1 MIMRLLTR
9 LGWAGRKPTVAPAT
23 RFGVSNVGVSG
34 GAMQV
39 IERLQAKGYRA
50 FIVGGAVRDLLLGF
64 KPKDFDIA
72 TDATPEQIKPLFRR
86 AFIIGRRFRLVHV
99 LAGSETI
106 EVSTFRAPKDANATD
121 SDEHGRILSDNVFGS
136 QADDAARRDFTV
148 NALYYDPVA
157 EDIWD
162 YVGSL
167 KDIKSRELRL
177 IGDPETRYREDPVRM
192 LRAVRL
198 SAKLGL
204 QIATKSRT
212 PIKRLAPLL
221 SNVPPSRLFD
231 EMLKLMLSG
240 HAMAALTSLRKE
252 GLHHGLLPLLDAIL
266 EQPQGQKFIEL
277 ALADTDERVRDE
289 KPVSAAFLFA
299 TLLWHDVNQDWETRK
314 TNGERPIPALHSAMD
329 EVLDKQAEQ
338 LSIPKRFVGVMKEI
352 WALQPRFENRTGQ
365 RPFRLLETE
374 RFRAAYDFLALRCRS
389 GEMPIELSQ
398 WWHAFQNAEGAM
410 RVDLLKLDDDS
421 RPASSSSAQAKRRRR
436 PRRRRTGGEG
446 QESAGGDGHE
456 AGGGGDGP
464 GNAGDENDSSG
475 DGGRE
480 GREEP
485 ARRDAEGRS
494 SDDHSGKPRDGRP
507 PRE

>member
-1 MIMRLLTR
+1 MIMRLLSR
-9 LGWAGRKPTVAPAT
+9 LGLGRKSRPTVAPAVA
-23 RFGVSNVGVSG
+23 FGVSNESVSG

-39 IERLQAKGYRA
+39 IERLQDKGYHA

-99 LAGSETI
+99 LAGAETI
-106 EVSTFRAPKDANATD
+106 EVSTFRAAKDGNDTD

-136 QADDAARRDFTV
+136 QADDAVRRDFTV

-157 EDIWD
+157 EEIWD
-162 YVGSL
+162 YLGSL
-167 KDIKSRELRL
+167 KDIKARQLRL

-204 QIATKSRT
+204 AIAAKSRT

-231 EMLKLMLSG
+231 EMLKLLLSG
-240 HAMAALTSLRKE
+240 HAAATLSTLRRE
-252 GLHHGLLPLLDAIL
+252 GLHHGLLPLLDMIL

-277 ALADTDERVRDE
+277 ALADTDERVRE
-289 KPVSAAFLFA
+289 GKPVSPSFLFA
-299 TLLWHDVNQDWETRK
+299 TLLWHDVNQDWEARK
-314 TNGERPIPALHSAMD
+314 AAGERPIPALHAAMD
-329 EVLDKQAEQ
+329 AILDRQAEQ

-352 WALQPRFENRTGQ
+352 WTLQPRFEQRSGQ

-374 RFRAAYDFLALRCRS
+374 RFRASYDFLALRCKS
-389 GEMPIELSQ
+389 GEMPEELAL
-398 WWHAFQNAEGAM
+398 WWLAFQNAEGDVRA
-410 RVDLLKLDDDS
+410 DLLKQDE
-421 RPASSSSAQAKRRRR
+421 RTPGGPKRRRR
-436 PRRRRTGGEG
+436 PRKRRTDAQSGAPGPEPG
-446 QESAGGDGHE
+446 ASE
-456 AGGGGDGP
+456 AP
-464 GNAGDENDSSG
+464 
-475 DGGRE
+475 
-480 GREEP
+480 
-485 ARRDAEGRS
+485 
-494 SDDHSGKPRDGRP
+494 
-507 PRE
+507 

>member
-1 MIMRLLTR
+1 MRLLSR
-9 LGWAGRKPTVAPAT
+9 FGWAKAKPVVAPAT
-23 RFGVSNVGVSG
+23 RYGVSNVSVSG

-39 IERLQAKGYRA
+39 IERLQGKGFRA

-99 LAGSETI
+99 LAGAETI
-106 EVSTFRAPKDANATD
+106 EVSTFRAPKDENDTD

-157 EDIWD
+157 EDIVD

-204 QIATKSRT
+204 AIAARSRT

-231 EMLKLMLSG
+231 EMLKLLMSG
-240 HAMAALTSLRKE
+240 HAVSALSSLRRE
-252 GLHHGLLPLLDAIL
+252 GLHHGLLPLLDVIL

-277 ALADTDERVRDE
+277 ALADTDERVREE
-289 KPVSAAFLFA
+289 KPVSPAFLFA
-299 TLLWHDVNQDWETRK
+299 TLLWHDVNQAWESRK
-314 TNGERPIPALHSAMD
+314 KSGERPIPALHAAMD
-329 EVLDKQAEQ
+329 EVLDRQAEQ

-352 WALQPRFENRTGQ
+352 WTLQPRFEQRSGQ

-374 RFRAAYDFLALRCRS
+374 RFRAAYDFLALRCKT
-389 GEMPIELSQ
+389 GEMPAELSQ
-398 WWHAFQNAEGAM
+398 WWLAFQNAEGAM
-410 RVDLLKLDDDS
+410 RADLLKSDD
-421 RPASSSSAQAKRRRR
+421 PARAETKRRRR
-436 PRRRRTGGEG
+436 PRRRRTGDSQG
-446 QESAGGDGHE
+446 SAQAAEID
-456 AGGGGDGP
+456 ADAASSLP
-464 GNAGDENDSSG
+464 PSSPVSARPPNASSG
-475 DGGRE
+475 E
-480 GREEP
+480 
-485 ARRDAEGRS
+485 
-494 SDDHSGKPRDGRP
+494 
-507 PRE
+507 

>member
-9 LGWAGRKPTVAPAT
+9 LGWARPKPVVAPAA
-23 RFGVSNVGVSG
+23 RYGVSNVSVSG

-39 IERLQAKGYRA
+39 IERLQAKGYHA
-50 FIVGGAVRDLLLGF
+50 FVVGGAVRDLLLGF

-72 TDATPEQIKPLFRR
+72 TNATPEQIKPLFRR

-99 LAGSETI
+99 LAGAETI
-106 EVSTFRAPKDANATD
+106 EVSTFRAPKDENDTE

-157 EDIWD
+157 EEIWD

-167 KDIKSRELRL
+167 KDIKKRELRL

-204 QIATKSRT
+204 AIAARSRT

-231 EMLKLMLSG
+231 EMLKLLLSG
-240 HAMAALTSLRKE
+240 HAMAALTALRRE
-252 GLHHGLLPLLDAIL
+252 GLHHGLLPLLDVIL

-277 ALADTDERVRDE
+277 ALADTDERVREE

-299 TLLWHDVNQDWETRK
+299 TLLWHHVNQAWEARK
-314 TNGERPIPALHSAMD
+314 ANGERPIPALHAAMD

-338 LSIPKRFVGVMKEI
+338 LSIPKRFVGIMKEI
-352 WALQPRFENRTGQ
+352 WALQPRFEHRSGQ

-374 RFRAAYDFLALRCRS
+374 RFRAAYDFLALRCKS
-389 GEMPIELSQ
+389 GEMPAELGA
-398 WWHAFQNAEGAM
+398 WWLAFQNAEGPM
-410 RVDLLKLDDDS
+410 RTDLLKQEEP
-421 RPASSSSAQAKRRRR
+421 RSAEQKRRRR
-436 PRRRRTGGEG
+436 PRRRRSGSHGEG
-446 QESAGGDGHE
+446 EDRDRDDARVAHD
-456 AGGGGDGP
+456 A
-464 GNAGDENDSSG
+464 
-475 DGGRE
+475 
-480 GREEP
+480 P
-485 ARRDAEGRS
+485 AHGTT
-494 SDDHSGKPRDGRP
+494 P
-507 PRE
+507 PASE

>member
-9 LGWAGRKPTVAPAT
+9 LGWASRKPTVAPAA

-39 IERLQAKGYRA
+39 IERLQAKGFRA

-64 KPKDFDIA
+64 KPKDFDVA

-99 LAGSETI
+99 LAGAETI
-106 EVSTFRAPKDANATD
+106 EVSTFRAPKDVNATD

-157 EDIWD
+157 EEIWD

-198 SAKLGL
+198 SSKLGL
-204 QIATKSRT
+204 QIAARSRT

-231 EMLKLMLSG
+231 EMLKLLLSG
-240 HAMAALTSLRKE
+240 HAMAALTALRRE
-252 GLHHGLLPLLDAIL
+252 GLHHGLLPLLDVIL

-277 ALADTDERVRDE
+277 ALADTDERVRE
-289 KPVSAAFLFA
+289 QKPVSAAFLFA
-299 TLLWHDVNQDWETRK
+299 TLLWHDVNQEWDARK
-314 TNGERPIPALHSAMD
+314 SKGERPIPALHAAMD
-329 EVLDKQAEQ
+329 DILDRQAEQ
-338 LSIPKRFVGVMKEI
+338 LSIPKRFVGIMKEI
-352 WALQPRFENRTGQ
+352 WTLQPRFENRSGQ

-374 RFRAAYDFLALRCRS
+374 RFRAAYDFLALRCKS
-389 GEMPIELSQ
+389 GEMPTELSQ

-410 RVDLLKLDDDS
+410 RADLLKQEDDS
-421 RPASSSSAQAKRRRR
+421 RTSSSSGSAQAKRRRR

-446 QESAGGDGHE
+446 PE
-456 AGGGGDGP
+456 GGGGEGHESDGMTGSEGGGGSDGHDRHDGP
-464 GNAGDENDSSG
+464 RNSSK
-475 DGGRE
+475 E
-480 GREEP
+480 
-485 ARRDAEGRS
+485 
-494 SDDHSGKPRDGRP
+494 
-507 PRE
+507 